1 MYKIL
6 FFAIGALAGVSAD
19 GFFLGMVLGAGGF
32 LLGIF
37 ADSKSRQGESPK
49 GMIPTPT
56 AAATP
61 RPAAT
66 ATTPP
71 ASAPASATAQPKSE
85 VAALRQEVATLRLQ
99 VEHLTRKVNA
109 IAAHSSAPLD
119 AQALAE
125 LPPVDLDELTAQAL
139 GQPTQTAVP
148 AAAASTTVPSI
159 RVAVPAPQVP
169 ATPQPAELPPIKA
182 QPVDLPP
189 LKDQAHAAPAAAPM
203 AAAAVTAT
211 TPAAAPV
218 APATPVAAAN
228 PAAAPAAARPVP
240 PQAPRPAPIESDDN
254 LITAAWNW
262 LFGGNTLVRV
272 GVVVL
277 FFGLAFLVKYAAEN
291 MVFPVELRYLG
302 VATGALVA
310 MIIGWRLREKRPGYA
325 MAMQGFA
332 VALLYLTVFA
342 AFRLH
347 HLLPGGL
354 TFALLLGVCVFS
366 AAIAILQNAVS
377 LAVIGISGGF
387 LAPVLAS
394 TGGGSHVA
402 LFSYFALLNAG
413 IFAIAWFKAW
423 RPLNVLGFAFTF
435 GIGSAW
441 GQRYYRD
448 ELFSTTEPFLILFFV
463 FYLAI
468 ALLYARRRLQE
479 LSKHGTLTIGGQQ
492 VDYVD
497 GTLVFGVP
505 IAAFGLQYLMVR
517 DMHFG
522 TALSALG
529 LGAIYLPLA
538 TWLASRAREEMKLM
552 TESFLALG
560 LIFASLAIPLA
571 FDAQWTAAS
580 WALEGVGLYWV
591 AVRQRRGWVRAFAL
605 LLQAGGGISLL
616 NALSMPGT
624 KPGWFGGAHTMIDG
638 PALSA
643 AMVGVAGLGIAYLIR
658 RYRDQVSD
666 SEHGVRA
673 FLVLWGLGFLHLM
686 FPMVLDLRWTAFAF
700 TVSGCAAVLIGLRR
714 AEYGALV
721 FGLIVQVAGGLM
733 FGSGTFETDTRPFL
747 DLHWAGCLLIAVAGL
762 VSAVAL
768 RWAKEAKGD
777 SDTPADAR
785 EFMLPLA
792 FAGLLWSMV
801 WWCAGVLFEIDLHAG
816 IYTLA
821 AQIGLAALTSALL
834 LLIARALRFD
844 EARAPAMAL
853 LPVLGWLAYT
863 ASYTQVHPAAA
874 LGWLAW
880 PVAFVMLGLVLRR
893 NEDGPFDT
901 SLPTAHLLST
911 WLAAGLLTWQ
921 TWWWF
926 SELGEPGSAW
936 PVLGWALAPIAVLLA
951 TGALAR
957 RGWWPVS
964 RYESTYRW
972 ATAPIAAGLWF
983 WIFFANLASRGDA
996 APLPYLPLVNPLD
1009 LAVAASIVILF
1020 VWTKHLLAATA
1031 RGTDETWRQLTAIAV
1046 GTTTFFWLNGA
1057 LLRTLHHWAGVPFN
1071 FEVMMASTLVQA
1083 ALSLFWAVIALCL
1096 MLFATRRGLRLFWM
1110 IGGALMAAVV
1120 AKLFLVDLSRVGT
1133 VERIVSFIGVG
1144 ILLLVLGYFSPVP
1157 PRRGER
1163 S

>member
-6 FFAIGALAGVSAD
+6 FFGIGALVGVSVE
-19 GFFLGMVLGAGGF
+19 GFFLGLVLGAGGF

-37 ADSKSRQGESPK
+37 ADNKSRHGESPK
-49 GMIPTPT
+49 GLNPTPT
-56 AAATP
+56 ATQPTPVPGIGPATSTAAAP
-61 RPAAT
+61 RNELT
-66 ATTPP
+66 
-71 ASAPASATAQPKSE
+71 
-85 VAALRQEVATLRLQ
+85 ALRQEVAALKLQ
-99 VEHLTRKVNA
+99 VEYLTLKVNA
-109 IAAHSSAPLD
+109 IAAHGTAPLD
-119 AQALAE
+119 AQALAAM
-125 LPPVDLDELTAQAL
+125 PPVDIEELTAQAL
-139 GQPTQTAVP
+139 AQPLQSAPTQQASAPAVGSTPAIPAITA
-148 AAAASTTVPSI
+148 ATSAPSI
-159 RVAVPAPQVP
+159 RVETPVPQTPVAPKTV
-169 ATPQPAELPPIKA
+169 ELPPIKA
-182 QPVDLPP
+182 QPADLPP
-189 LKDQAHAAPAAAPM
+189 LKDQVASDAAKAPAHAPVA
-203 AAAAVTAT
+203 AT
-211 TPAAAPV
+211 TPAANPTPATTS
-218 APATPVAAAN
+218 APA
-228 PAAAPAAARPVP
+228 RPQP
-240 PQAPRPAPIESDDN
+240 PRATPIEPEGN
-254 LITAAWNW
+254 LLTAAWNW

-332 VALLYLTVFA
+332 VAVLYLTVFA

-347 HLLPGGL
+347 HLLPGSL

-423 RPLNVLGFAFTF
+423 RPLNVLGFLFTF

-448 ELFSTTEPFLILFFV
+448 ELFSTTEPFLILFFA

-468 ALLYARRRLQE
+468 ALLYARRRQQE
-479 LSKHGTLTIGGQQ
+479 MSKHGSLTIGGQQ

-497 GTLVFGVP
+497 GTLVFGAP

-517 DMHFG
+517 DMHLG

-591 AVRQRRGWVRAFAL
+591 AVRQRRAWVRAFAL
-605 LLQAGGGISLL
+605 LLQAGGGISMLS
-616 NALSMPGT
+616 ALSAPGS
-624 KPGWFGGAHTMIDG
+624 KAGWFGGDLTMVDG

-643 AMVGVAGLGIAYLIR
+643 AMVGAAGLALAYLIR
-658 RYRDQVSD
+658 RYQDQVS
-666 SEHGVRA
+666 ETERGLRA
-673 FLVLWGLGFLHLM
+673 LLVLWGLAFLHLM
-686 FPMVLDLRWTAFAF
+686 FPMVLDQRWTAFAF
-700 TVSGCAAVLIGLRR
+700 TVTGCAAVVIGLRR
-714 AEYGALV
+714 REYGAMV
-721 FGLIVQVAGGLM
+721 FGLIVQVVGGLM
-733 FGSGTFETDTRPFL
+733 FGSGHFDPNSRAFL
-747 DLHWAGCLLIAVAGL
+747 NLHWAGCLLIAVAGL

-768 RWAKEAKGD
+768 RWAKEAKAD
-777 SDTPADAR
+777 RTVLTDAR

-801 WWCAGVLFEIDLHAG
+801 WWCAGVLFEIELHAG
-816 IYTLA
+816 LYTLA
-821 AQIGLAALTSALL
+821 AQIGLAALTAALL
-834 LLIARALRFD
+834 LLIARGLRFE
-844 EARAPAMAL
+844 EARPPAMAL

-863 ASYTQVHPAAA
+863 ASLTQAHPAAA

-880 PVAFVMLGLVLRR
+880 PAALVMLGVVLRR
-893 NEDGPFDT
+893 NEDGPLDGT
-901 SLPTAHLLST
+901 LPASHLLST

-936 PVLGWALAPIAVLLA
+936 PVLGWALAPIAVLLVV
-951 TGALAR
+951 GALAR
-957 RGWWPVS
+957 RGLWPLS
-964 RYESTYRW
+964 RFESTYRL

-983 WIFFANLASRGDA
+983 WVFFANLASRGDA
-996 APLPYLPLVNPLD
+996 APLPYLPIVNPLD

-1020 VWTKHLLAATA
+1020 IWAKNLLAATA
-1031 RGTDETWRQLTAIAV
+1031 RDGDETWRQLTAIAT

-1057 LLRTLHHWAGVPFN
+1057 LLRTLHHWAGIPFN
-1071 FEVMMASTLVQA
+1071 FDVMMASTLVQA

-1110 IGGALMAAVV
+1110 LGGALMTAVV
-1120 AKLFLVDLSRVGT
+1120 VKLFLVDLSRVGT

>member
-1 MYKIL
+1 MC
-6 FFAIGALAGVSAD
+6 
-19 GFFLGMVLGAGGF
+19 
-32 LLGIF
+32 
-37 ADSKSRQGESPK
+37 
-49 GMIPTPT
+49 
-56 AAATP
+56 
-61 RPAAT
+61 
-66 ATTPP
+66 
-71 ASAPASATAQPKSE
+71 
-85 VAALRQEVATLRLQ
+85 
-99 VEHLTRKVNA
+99 
-109 IAAHSSAPLD
+109 SS
-119 AQALAE
+119 
-125 LPPVDLDELTAQAL
+125 DL
-139 GQPTQTAVP
+139 
-148 AAAASTTVPSI
+148 
-159 RVAVPAPQVP
+159 
-169 ATPQPAELPPIKA
+169 
-182 QPVDLPP
+182 
-189 LKDQAHAAPAAAPM
+189 
-203 AAAAVTAT
+203 
-211 TPAAAPV
+211 
-218 APATPVAAAN
+218 
-228 PAAAPAAARPVP
+228 
-240 PQAPRPAPIESDDN
+240 
-254 LITAAWNW
+254 
-262 LFGGNTLVRV
+262 
-272 GVVVL
+272 
-277 FFGLAFLVKYAAEN
+277 
-291 MVFPVELRYLG
+291 
-302 VATGALVA
+302 
-310 MIIGWRLREKRPGYA
+310 
-325 MAMQGFA
+325 
-332 VALLYLTVFA
+332 
-342 AFRLH
+342 
-347 HLLPGGL
+347 
-354 TFALLLGVCVFS
+354 
-366 AAIAILQNAVS
+366 
-377 LAVIGISGGF
+377 
-387 LAPVLAS
+387 
-394 TGGGSHVA
+394 
-402 LFSYFALLNAG
+402 
-413 IFAIAWFKAW
+413 
-423 RPLNVLGFAFTF
+423 
-435 GIGSAW
+435 
-441 GQRYYRD
+441 
-448 ELFSTTEPFLILFFV
+448 
-463 FYLAI
+463 
-468 ALLYARRRLQE
+468 
-479 LSKHGTLTIGGQQ
+479 
-492 VDYVD
+492 
-497 GTLVFGVP
+497 
-505 IAAFGLQYLMVR
+505 
-517 DMHFG
+517 
-522 TALSALG
+522 
-529 LGAIYLPLA
+529 
-538 TWLASRAREEMKLM
+538 
-552 TESFLALG
+552 
-560 LIFASLAIPLA
+560 
-571 FDAQWTAAS
+571 
-580 WALEGVGLYWV
+580 
-591 AVRQRRGWVRAFAL
+591 
-605 LLQAGGGISLL
+605 
-616 NALSMPGT
+616 
-624 KPGWFGGAHTMIDG
+624 
-638 PALSA
+638 
-643 AMVGVAGLGIAYLIR
+643 
-658 RYRDQVSD
+658 
-666 SEHGVRA
+666 
-673 FLVLWGLGFLHLM
+673 
-686 FPMVLDLRWTAFAF
+686 
-700 TVSGCAAVLIGLRR
+700 
-714 AEYGALV
+714 
-721 FGLIVQVAGGLM
+721 
-733 FGSGTFETDTRPFL
+733 
-747 DLHWAGCLLIAVAGL
+747 
-762 VSAVAL
+762 
-768 RWAKEAKGD
+768 KEAKGD

-880 PVAFVMLGLVLRR
+880 PAAFVMLVLVLRR

-964 RYESTYRW
+964 RFESTYRW